1 MMRLLSRSKEEEKK
15 PEGEIPDEF
24 IMLVA
29 KKLFESYGDAI
40 AETINKKI
48 SQQLEP
54 IRSKIAQMEKEIQ
67 YLKATSDEKIKDLLK
82 STIEVAMESV
92 AEKSAKKAVEYIG
105 VDKIES
111 LSDSAKTL
119 KEIQIEMAEK
129 LESVS
134 KVLNTVEKSLSELT
148 RVLEDVSVLGEEIR
162 TEVDSS
168 LEQFN
173 QKVEN
178 AVNKAVKSIR
188 ENVVVDKGLIES
200 VVSQSLSRI
209 VSSKFTDIESK
220 IEGLLSKVD
229 ALSNSVKELKKMGD
243 TLNIVIS
250 KVDSLEEVVKELQV
264 RRELPEVT
272 SQEEL
277 AEKAKMEK
285 AEQDRKE
292 LDIGDVI
299 SGAE

>member
-1 MMRLLSRSKEEEKK
+1 MMRLLNRGKEEGKP

-24 IMLVA
+24 VMLVA
-29 KKLFESYGDAI
+29 KKLFEKYGDAI

-148 RVLEDVSVLGEEIR
+148 RTLKDVSVLGEEIR
-162 TEVDSS
+162 MEVDSS

-229 ALSNSVKELKKMGD
+229 ALSNSVKELKKMED

-250 KVDSLEEVVKELQV
+250 KVDGLEEAVKEIQV
-264 RRELPEVT
+264 SREQPVT
-272 SQEEL
+272 TQEEL
-277 AEKAKMEK
+277 QEKTQRIKEAQDEK
-285 AEQDRKE
+285 EWIPQGID
-292 LDIGDVI
+292 
-299 SGAE
+299 

>member
-1 MMRLLSRSKEEEKK
+1 
-15 PEGEIPDEF
+15 
-24 IMLVA
+24 MLVA

-148 RVLEDVSVLGEEIR
+148 RTLEDVSVLGEEIR

-178 AVNKAVKSIR
+178 AVNMAVKSIR

-229 ALSNSVKELKKMGD
+229 ALSNSVKELKKMED

-250 KVDSLEEVVKELQV
+250 KVDGLEEAVKEIKVSREQIATTQEGLQEKTQRV
-264 RRELPEVT
+264 KETHDEKEWIP
-272 SQEEL
+272 QEI
-277 AEKAKMEK
+277 
-285 AEQDRKE
+285 D
-292 LDIGDVI
+292 
-299 SGAE
+299 

>member
-1 MMRLLSRSKEEEKK
+1 MMRLLNRGKEEEKP

-24 IMLVA
+24 VMLVA
-29 KKLFESYGDAI
+29 KKLFEKYGDAI

-148 RVLEDVSVLGEEIR
+148 RTLEDVSVLGEEIR

-178 AVNKAVKSIR
+178 AVNMAVKSIR

-229 ALSNSVKELKKMGD
+229 ALSNSVKELKKMED

-250 KVDSLEEVVKELQV
+250 KVDGLEEAVKEIKVSREQIATTQDELQEKTQ
-264 RRELPEVT
+264 RIKET
-272 SQEEL
+272 QDEE
-277 AEKAKMEK
+277 EWIPKGM
-285 AEQDRKE
+285 D
-292 LDIGDVI
+292 
-299 SGAE
+299 

>member
-1 MMRLLSRSKEEEKK
+1 MVMGLLGRSKEEK

-24 IMLVA
+24 VMLVA
-29 KKLFESYGDAI
+29 KKLFESYGSKI

-48 SQQLEP
+48 LQQLEP
-54 IRSKIAQMEKEIQ
+54 IRSKIVQMEKEIQ

-220 IEGLLSKVD
+220 IEGLLSRVD
-229 ALSNSVKELKKMGD
+229 ALSNSIGELKKIED

-250 KVDSLEEVVKELQV
+250 KVDDLEEAVKETQV
-264 RRELPEVT
+264 SREQPAT
-272 SQEEL
+272 TQEEL
-277 AEKAKMEK
+277 QEKTQRAKESHNEMEWTLTQEAE
-285 AEQDRKE
+285 
-292 LDIGDVI
+292 
-299 SGAE
+299 

>member
-1 MMRLLSRSKEEEKK
+1 VIIGLLGRSKEEK

-24 IMLVA
+24 VMLVA
-29 KKLFESYGDAI
+29 KKLFESYGSEI

-48 SQQLEP
+48 LQQLEP
-54 IRSKIAQMEKEIQ
+54 IRSKIVQMEKEIQ

-148 RVLEDVSVLGEEIR
+148 RTLKDVSVLGEEIR
-162 TEVDSS
+162 TEVDSL

-220 IEGLLSKVD
+220 IEGLLSRVD
-229 ALSNSVKELKKMGD
+229 ALSNSIGELKKIED

-250 KVDSLEEVVKELQV
+250 KVDDLEEAVKETQV
-264 RRELPEVT
+264 SREQPAT
-272 SQEEL
+272 TQEEL
-277 AEKAKMEK
+277 QEKTQRAKESHNEMEWTLTQEAE
-285 AEQDRKE
+285 
-292 LDIGDVI
+292 
-299 SGAE
+299 

>member
-1 MMRLLSRSKEEEKK
+1 MMRLLNRGKEEEKP

-24 IMLVA
+24 VMLVA
-29 KKLFESYGDAI
+29 KKLFERYGDAI
-40 AETINKKI
+40 AETINNKI

-54 IRSKIAQMEKEIQ
+54 IRSKIVQMDKEIQ
-67 YLKATSDEKIKDLLK
+67 YLRATSDEKIKDLLK
-82 STIEVAMESV
+82 STIEVAMESI

-148 RVLEDVSVLGEEIR
+148 RTLKDVSVVGEEIR

-178 AVNKAVKSIR
+178 AVNMAVKRIR

-229 ALSNSVKELKKMGD
+229 ALNNSVKELKKMED

-250 KVDSLEEVVKELQV
+250 KVDGLEEAVKEIQV
-264 RRELPEVT
+264 SREQIAT
-272 SQEEL
+272 TQEEL
-277 AEKAKMEK
+277 QEKTQRVKETHDEK
-285 AEQDRKE
+285 EWIPQEID
-292 LDIGDVI
+292 
-299 SGAE
+299 